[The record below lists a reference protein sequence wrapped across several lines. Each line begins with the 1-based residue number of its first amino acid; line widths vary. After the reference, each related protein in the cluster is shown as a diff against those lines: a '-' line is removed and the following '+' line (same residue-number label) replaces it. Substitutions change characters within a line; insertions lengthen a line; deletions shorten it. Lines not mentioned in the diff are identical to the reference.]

1 MTTNFVAK
9 GTEIIKQAVQKDNA
23 EEYEAALS
31 LYSQGIQYL
40 MTGLKYEKNQ
50 KVVGAIK
57 EKVQKYLKRA
67 EDIKTSIEEPPKK
80 TKKKVLLL
88 SLTYPCT
95 ECMHPQGGQ
104 LYFYKNKNVNIFI
117 YIQRVIGTADIWVCP
132 RRIQR

>member
-57 EKVQKYLKRA
+57 EKVQ
-67 EDIKTSIEEPPKK
+67 
-80 TKKKVLLL
+80 
-88 SLTYPCT
+88 
-95 ECMHPQGGQ
+95 
-104 LYFYKNKNVNIFI
+104 NI
-117 YIQRVIGTADIWVCP
+117 
-132 RRIQR
+132 